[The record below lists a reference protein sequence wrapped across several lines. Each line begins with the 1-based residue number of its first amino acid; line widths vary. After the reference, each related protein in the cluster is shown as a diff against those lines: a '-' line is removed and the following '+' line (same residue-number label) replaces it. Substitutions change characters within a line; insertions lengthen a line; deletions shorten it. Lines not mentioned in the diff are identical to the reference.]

1 MDIKKYITKRR
12 YVGQILL
19 NIAITCLNT
28 SVMHLKLTFPHE
40 IMNYPVTFTDQKIQL
55 YNKLR
60 YIVQKTNNKL
70 NTKT

>member
-1 MDIKKYITKRR
+1 
-12 YVGQILL
+12 
-19 NIAITCLNT
+19 
-28 SVMHLKLTFPHE
+28 MHLKLTFPHE